1 MAVESL
7 TAEEKLLIGR
17 CLYEAANG
25 EYFPDWEFQTLIGVD
40 RQEVRKAASSWLTNE
55 VIPDEVM
62 DTTRVVLNNLLGYP
76 HGREADLERAT
87 GVNAEKVAVVFG
99 KVARPVRTSP

>member
-17 CLYEAANG
+17 CLHEAANG

-55 VIPDEVM
+55 VITYAAM
-62 DTTRVVLNNLLGYP
+62 DTTVAVLNNLLGYP
-76 HGREADLERAT
+76 HGRVAELERAT
-87 GVNAEKVAVVFG
+87 GVVVDKMNAVFEKL
-99 KVARPVRTSP
+99 TY